1 MQKSFGSIPSRG
13 KDPKVETIFGHGFFG
28 HLLIM
33 PLAGLGDGLCD
44 RQKQVRLAIYE
55 YTFTTQSYINAT
67 AEKSLDRSKIRRG
80 DQAE

>member
-33 PLAGLGDGLCD
+33 PLAGLGDGQC
-44 RQKQVRLAIYE
+44 
-55 YTFTTQSYINAT
+55 TFTTQSYINAT